1 MDSIF
6 TPAQPGQLLLSG
18 SFDQSVKV
26 MNGHQ
31 INEGVVFTRPF
42 VTDDSSFAALVQ
54 FWLPN
59 ANASTVSYITGT
71 LYPPIFDGTLPY
83 SDQLHRAILFV
94 SEFVI
99 TCHTNWLDRAF
110 HNATYGYQFSVP
122 PGVHAQ
128 DTEYTFYNGPG
139 TTDAYM
145 TYNAT
150 VAQVLQQYIINF
162 TMTGSPN
169 GQGNSSAF
177 PAYGNGTLLNLT
189 DAGFPWIP
197 DTTANQR
204 CLYFQ
209 LIPDKTT
216 TGYNLSHTATATNGS
231 EQFSGKSYLGTL
243 LAALVGLIVI

>member
-1 MDSIF
+1 MDSKKHQALWRGSTVADGNF
-6 TPAQPGQLLLSG
+6 TPAQPGQLLLAG
-18 SFDQSVKV
+18 SFDQSNKV

-59 ANASTVSYITGT
+59 ANASTVSYINGT
-71 LYPPIFDGTLPY
+71 LYPPVFDGTFPY
-83 SDQLHRAILFV
+83 NDQLHRTIF
-94 SEFVI
+94 F
-99 TCHTNWLDRAF
+99 
-110 HNATYGYQFSVP
+110 
-122 PGVHAQ
+122 
-128 DTEYTFYNGPG
+128 DTAYTFYNGPG

-150 VAQVLQQYIINF
+150 VAQALQQYIIEF
-162 TMTGSPN
+162 TMTGNPN

-177 PAYGNGTLLNLT
+177 PAYGNGTLLNLN
-189 DAGFPWIP
+189 DAGFPRIP

-209 LIPDKTT
+209 LIPDKSTT
-216 TGYNLSHTATATNGS
+216 DYKPSHTAATNGS
-231 EQFSGKSYLGTL
+231 EQTWGSSYLGMQY
-243 LAALVGLIVI
+243 G